1 MKNRKKS
8 PEFSC
13 TICDYITDNKSDYSK
28 HLLTSKHKNRTQLNN
43 LDSENLNKFVCKI
56 CQKQYKARNSL
67 WYHAQKCD
75 QSITDSS
82 NNAFVFDKEFVMLI
96 LKQNSE
102 LQTQMMDQQTQMIE
116 VIKNGTHNNNNNNS
130 HNKTFNLQ
138 FFLNETCK
146 DAMNIM
152 DFVDSVKLQ
161 LSDLEKV
168 GDSGFVSGISNII
181 IKNLK
186 DLDVTQRPVHCTDL
200 KREVLYIKDQDK
212 WEKEE
217 HENKK
222 LRKAIK
228 HIAQKNSKL
237 LSSFREK
244 YPDCNK
250 SDSKYSD
257 KYNKVVLESF
267 SGDCENENKIIKK
280 ISKEFFIDK

>member
-1 MKNRKKS
+1 MEKVPKS
-8 PEFSC
+8 SHIYC
-13 TICDYITDNKSDYSK
+13 CNICDYSSSRKSQYDR
-28 HLLTSKHKNRTQLNN
+28 HLLTDKHKINVLAMNGNVTAIIKSSN
-43 LDSENLNKFVCKI
+43 EYICEICK
-56 CQKQYKARNSL
+56 KKYKDNSGL
-67 WYHAQKCD
+67 WRHKKKCN
-75 QSITDSS
+75 QPTTDSS
-82 NNAFVFDKEFVMLI
+82 NNEFVFDKEFVMLI

-102 LQTQMMDQQTQMIE
+102 LQTQMLE
-116 VIKNGTHNNNNNNS
+116 VIKNGTHNTTN
-130 HNKTFNLQ
+130 NKTFNLQ
-138 FFLNETCK
+138 LFLNETCK

-152 DFVDSVKLQ
+152 DFVDSVKVQ
-161 LSDLEKV
+161 LCDLEKV
-168 GDSGFVSGISNII
+168 GELGFVNGISNII

>member
-28 HLLTSKHKNRTQLNN
+28 HLLTAKHKNRTQLNN
-43 LDSENLNKFVCKI
+43 FDSENLNKFVCKI

-82 NNAFVFDKEFVMLI
+82 NNDFVFDKEFVMLI
-96 LKQNSE
+96 LKQNTE
-102 LQTQMMDQQTQMIE
+102 LQTQMMEQQTQMLE
-116 VIKNGTHNNNNNNS
+116 VIKNGTHNTTN
-130 HNKTFNLQ
+130 NKTFNLQ
-138 FFLNETCK
+138 LFLNETCK

-152 DFVDSVKLQ
+152 DFVDSVKVQ
-161 LSDLEKV
+161 LCDLEKV
-168 GDSGFVSGISNII
+168 GELGFVNGISNII

-186 DLDVTQRPVHCTDL
+186 DLDVTQRPVHCTDT
-200 KREVLYIKDQDK
+200 KREVLYVKDEDK

-280 ISKEFFIDK
+280 ISKEFIIDK